1 MKRLYP
7 ALQGGRMREKIMAV
21 GAGVGLLAATAAPGL
36 AAEPLK
42 VGVIDQQQVLE
53 RTKAG
58 RRALEGLKEF
68 SNSRQRIVSAD
79 DEELKQLEREL
90 KDPALGLT
98 ETERQQKQ
106 EHFRTKFEA
115 YQRRLQEFNREIQMK
130 QKELAEEYQKKINQA
145 AAVVGEKHGY
155 AAVLDKGNDA
165 TLRIVIYANGSIDL
179 TEHVI
184 KEFDRQNK

>member
-1 MKRLYP
+1 
-7 ALQGGRMREKIMAV
+7 MREKIMAV

-79 DEELKQLEREL
+79 DEELKQLEKEL